1 MYDEISIWDILS
13 LLRLGEPKYGSSS
26 FNVAC
31 PCCDEG
37 RDKHLNINVV
47 KEVFR
52 CPKCGI
58 SGGKLKLYSVFMN
71 VPMSQVGASIRDRMG
86 IESAADKPLRRP
98 TLFQTVQTEREYPIT
113 DVETRHATYNALL
126 GCLSL
131 SKDHKENLLRRGL
144 TETEISRLG
153 YKTTPVM
160 GMTSIAR
167 QLLSD
172 GLYLA
177 GVPGFYR
184 NEKDEWTFANDNR
197 GILIPVRDEEGR
209 IQGLQIRLDNVEKR
223 KFRWMSST
231 DRKDGCRAE
240 GWTHF
245 SGVPSETLV
254 LTEGPMKADVI
265 NALSGWTVLA
275 VPGVNAL
282 KKLKASLETLR
293 AKGLKRVQTAFD
305 MDMLTN
311 PNVKNGFE
319 ELLALLDEM
328 DFTFGTY
335 LWDPRYKGL
344 DDYLWEGKLQKVRAE
359 RGLVE

>member
-1 MYDEISIWDILS
+1 MYEINIWDVLS

-31 PCCDEG
+31 PCCDDG
-37 RDKHLNINVV
+37 RDKHLNINVS

-52 CPKCGI
+52 CPKCGV
-58 SGGKLKLYSVFMN
+58 SGGMLALYSLYTN
-71 VPMSQVGASIRDRMG
+71 VPIHKAGAAIRDRMG
-86 IESAADKPLRRP
+86 ITDSSYQPKRREP
-98 TLFQTVQTEREYPIT
+98 MMVHRETVKEYPMT
-113 DVETRHATYNALL
+113 DIDTRHATYSALL
-126 GCLSL
+126 NCLSL

-144 TETEISRLG
+144 TEDEILQLG

-160 GMTSIAR
+160 GMPSIAR

-184 NEKDEWTFANDNR
+184 NEKDEWTFVNDNR

-245 SGVPSETLV
+245 SGTPSETLV

-265 NALSGWTVLA
+265 NALSGWSVLA

-319 ELLALLDEM
+319 ELLALLDGM

-344 DDYLWEGKLQKVRAE
+344 DDYLWEGKLKKVRAE
-359 RGLVE
+359 GGLVE

>member
-1 MYDEISIWDILS
+1 MYEINIWDVLS
-13 LLRLGEPKYGSSS
+13 LLGLGEPKYGSSS
-26 FNVAC
+26 FNVRC
-31 PCCDEG
+31 PCCDDG

-58 SGGKLKLYSVFMN
+58 SGGMLGLYSLYTN
-71 VPMSQVGASIRDRMG
+71 VPVNKAGAMIRAKMG
-86 IESAADKPLRRP
+86 ITDSSYQPKRREP
-98 TLFQTVQTEREYPIT
+98 INVHREMEKEYPIT
-113 DVETRHATYNALL
+113 DVETRHATYSALL

-167 QLLSD
+167 QLLSA

-209 IQGLQIRLDNVEKR
+209 IQGLQIRLDNVGKR

-245 SGVPSETLV
+245 SGIPSETLV

-344 DDYLWEGKLQKVRAE
+344 DDYLWEGKLKKVRAE
-359 RGLVE
+359 GGLVE

>member
-1 MYDEISIWDILS
+1 MYEINIWDVLS

-31 PCCDEG
+31 PCCDDG
-37 RDKHLNINVV
+37 RDKHLNINVS

-52 CPKCGI
+52 CPKCGV
-58 SGGKLKLYSVFMN
+58 SGGMLALYSLYTN
-71 VPMSQVGASIRDRMG
+71 VPIQKAGAAIRDRMG
-86 IESAADKPLRRP
+86 ITDNSYQPKRRE
-98 TLFQTVQTEREYPIT
+98 LIKVHRETVKEYPIT
-113 DVETRHATYNALL
+113 DIDTRHATYSALL
-126 GCLSL
+126 NCLSL

-144 TETEISRLG
+144 TEDEIVRLG

-160 GMTSIAR
+160 GMPSIAR
-167 QLLSD
+167 QLLTD

-184 NEKDEWTFANDNR
+184 DEKDEWTFVNDNR
-197 GILIPVRDEEGR
+197 GILIPMRDEEGR

-245 SGVPSETLV
+245 SGDPSETLV

-265 NALSGWTVLA
+265 NALSGWSVLA

-328 DFTFGTY
+328 EFTFGTY

-344 DDYLWEGKLQKVRAE
+344 DDYLWEGKLNKVRAE
-359 RGLVE
+359 GGLVD

>member
-1 MYDEISIWDILS
+1 MTEDEIL
-13 LLRLGEPKYGSSS
+13 
-26 FNVAC
+26 
-31 PCCDEG
+31 
-37 RDKHLNINVV
+37 
-47 KEVFR
+47 
-52 CPKCGI
+52 
-58 SGGKLKLYSVFMN
+58 
-71 VPMSQVGASIRDRMG
+71 Q
-86 IESAADKPLRRP
+86 
-98 TLFQTVQTEREYPIT
+98 
-113 DVETRHATYNALL
+113 
-126 GCLSL
+126 
-131 SKDHKENLLRRGL
+131 
-144 TETEISRLG
+144 LG

-160 GMTSIAR
+160 GMPSIAR

-184 NEKDEWTFANDNR
+184 NEKDEWTFVNDNR

-245 SGVPSETLV
+245 SGEPCETLV

-265 NALSGWTVLA
+265 NALSGWSVLA

-282 KKLKASLETLR
+282 KKVQAGLETLR
-293 AKGLKRVQTAFD
+293 VKGLKRVQTAFD

-328 DFTFGTY
+328 EFTFGTY

-344 DDYLWEGKLQKVRAE
+344 DDYLWEGKLKKVRAE
-359 RGLVE
+359 GGLVE

>member
-1 MYDEISIWDILS
+1 MDEITIWDVLS
-13 LLRLGEPKYGSSS
+13 LLKLGEPKYGSSS

-31 PCCDEG
+31 PCCDDG

-52 CPKCGI
+52 CPRCGV
-58 SGGKLKLYSVFMN
+58 SGGKLKLYALFMN
-71 VPMSQVGASIRDRMG
+71 IPTNQVWQSIRDRMG
-86 IESAADKPLRRP
+86 IEDAVSKPQRRP
-98 TLFQTVQTEREYPIT
+98 LLYTHQTVKEYPIT
-113 DVETRHATYNALL
+113 DIDTRHATYSALL
-126 GCLSL
+126 NSLSL

-144 TETEISRLG
+144 TEDEILQLG

-160 GMTSIAR
+160 GMPSIAR

-184 NEKDEWTFANDNR
+184 NEKDEWTFVNDNR

-245 SGVPSETLV
+245 SGTPSETLV

-265 NALSGWTVLA
+265 HALSGWSVLA

-282 KKLKASLETLR
+282 KKLQASLETLR

-328 DFTFGTY
+328 EFTFGTY

-344 DDYLWEGKLQKVRAE
+344 DDYLWEGKLKKVRAE
-359 RGLVE
+359 GGLVE

>member
-1 MYDEISIWDILS
+1 MDEITIWDVLS
-13 LLRLGEPKYGSSS
+13 LLKLGEPKYGSSS

-31 PCCDEG
+31 PCCDDG

-52 CPKCGI
+52 CPRCGV
-58 SGGKLKLYSVFMN
+58 SGGKLKLYALFMN
-71 VPMSQVGASIRDRMG
+71 IPTNQVWQSIRDRMG
-86 IESAADKPLRRP
+86 IEDAVSKPQRRP
-98 TLFQTVQTEREYPIT
+98 LLYTHQTVKEYPIT
-113 DVETRHATYNALL
+113 DIDTRHATYSALL
-126 GCLSL
+126 NSLSL

-144 TETEISRLG
+144 TEDEIVRLG

-160 GMTSIAR
+160 GMPSIAR
-167 QLLSD
+167 QLLTD

-184 NEKDEWTFANDNR
+184 NEKDEWTFVNDNR

-209 IQGLQIRLDNVEKR
+209 IQGLQLRLDNVEKR

-245 SGVPSETLV
+245 SGEPCETLV

-265 NALSGWTVLA
+265 NALSGWSVLA

-328 DFTFGTY
+328 EFTFGTY

-344 DDYLWEGKLQKVRAE
+344 DDYLWEGKLKKVRAE
-359 RGLVE
+359 GGLVE

>member
-1 MYDEISIWDILS
+1 MDEITIWDVLS
-13 LLRLGEPKYGSSS
+13 LLKIGEPKYGSSS

-31 PCCDEG
+31 PCCDDG

-52 CPKCGI
+52 CPRCGV
-58 SGGKLKLYSVFMN
+58 SGGKLKLYALFMN
-71 VPMSQVGASIRDRMG
+71 IPTNQVWQSIRDRMG
-86 IESAADKPLRRP
+86 IEDAVSKPQRRP
-98 TLFQTVQTEREYPIT
+98 LLYTHQTVKEYPIT
-113 DVETRHATYNALL
+113 DIDTRHKTYSALL

-131 SKDHKENLLRRGL
+131 SKDHKENLSRRGL
-144 TETEISRLG
+144 TETEISKLG

-160 GMTSIAR
+160 GMNAIAR

-184 NEKDEWTFANDNR
+184 NEKDEWTFVNDNR

-209 IQGLQIRLDNVEKR
+209 IQGLQIRLDNAEKR

-245 SGVPSETLV
+245 SGEPCETLV

-265 NALSGWTVLA
+265 NSLSGGSVLA

-328 DFTFGTY
+328 EFTFGTY

-344 DDYLWEGKLQKVRAE
+344 DDYLWEGKLKKVRAE
-359 RGLVE
+359 GGLVE

>member
-1 MYDEISIWDILS
+1 MYEINIWDVLS

-31 PCCDEG
+31 PCCDDG
-37 RDKHLNINVV
+37 RDKHLNINVS

-52 CPKCGI
+52 CPKCGV
-58 SGGKLKLYSVFMN
+58 SGGMLALYSLYTN
-71 VPMSQVGASIRDRMG
+71 VPIQKAGAAIRDRMG
-86 IESAADKPLRRP
+86 ITDNSYQPKRREP
-98 TLFQTVQTEREYPIT
+98 IKVHRETVKEYPIT
-113 DVETRHATYNALL
+113 DIDTRHATYSALL
-126 GCLSL
+126 NCLSL

-144 TETEISRLG
+144 TEDEIVRLG

-160 GMTSIAR
+160 GMPSIAR
-167 QLLSD
+167 QLLTD

-184 NEKDEWTFANDNR
+184 NEKDEWTFVNDNR

-245 SGVPSETLV
+245 SGEPSETLV

-265 NALSGWTVLA
+265 NALSGWSVLA

-344 DDYLWEGKLQKVRAE
+344 DDYLWEGKLKKVRAE
-359 RGLVE
+359 GGLVE

>member
-1 MYDEISIWDILS
+1 MIYKKQTDVLKYQGEEYQVGTTVKANAQSVYEGLIGFITEIRTGKDKETKNPGPDIYCDFIKPNFQKELQVFQHRYVKS
-13 LLRLGEPKYGSSS
+13 YNEP
-26 FNVAC
+26 F
-31 PCCDEG
+31 DL
-37 RDKHLNINVV
+37 DNINLDGVIMAP
-47 KEVFR
+47 E
-52 CPKCGI
+52 
-58 SGGKLKLYSVFMN
+58 KLVLVNDKKRLY
-71 VPMSQVGASIRDRMG
+71 PHERMG
-86 IESAADKPLRRP
+86 M
-98 TLFQTVQTEREYPIT
+98 
-113 DVETRHATYNALL
+113 N
-126 GCLSL
+126 
-131 SKDHKENLLRRGL
+131 
-144 TETEISRLG
+144 
-153 YKTTPVM
+153 
-160 GMTSIAR
+160 SIAR
-167 QLLSD
+167 QLQSD

-184 NEKDEWTFANDNR
+184 NDKDEWTFVNDNR

-209 IQGLQIRLDNVEKR
+209 MQGLQIRLDNTEKR

-245 SGVPSETLV
+245 SGEPSDMLV

-265 NALSGWTVLA
+265 NALTGWTVVA

-282 KKLKASLETLR
+282 KKLKASLETLK

-305 MDMLTN
+305 MDLLTN

-328 DFTFGTY
+328 DFTFSTY

-344 DDYLWEGKLQKVRAE
+344 DDYLWEGKLKKVRAE
-359 RGLVE
+359 EGLVE

>member
-1 MYDEISIWDILS
+1 MYEINIWDVLS

-31 PCCDEG
+31 PCCDDG
-37 RDKHLNINVV
+37 RDKHLNINVS

-52 CPKCGI
+52 CPKCGV
-58 SGGKLKLYSVFMN
+58 SGGMLALYSLYTN
-71 VPMSQVGASIRDRMG
+71 VPIQKAGAAIRDRMG
-86 IESAADKPLRRP
+86 ITDNSYQPKRREP
-98 TLFQTVQTEREYPIT
+98 IKVHREAVKEYPIT
-113 DVETRHATYNALL
+113 DIDTRHATYSALL
-126 GCLSL
+126 NCLSL

-144 TETEISRLG
+144 TEDEIVRLG

-160 GMTSIAR
+160 GMPSIAR
-167 QLLSD
+167 QLLTD

-184 NEKDEWTFANDNR
+184 NEKDEWTFVNDNR

-209 IQGLQIRLDNVEKR
+209 IQGLQLRLDNVEKR

-245 SGVPSETLV
+245 SGEPCETLV

-265 NALSGWTVLA
+265 NALSGWSVLA

-328 DFTFGTY
+328 EFTFGTY

-344 DDYLWEGKLQKVRAE
+344 DDYLWEGKLKKVRAE
-359 RGLVE
+359 GGLVE